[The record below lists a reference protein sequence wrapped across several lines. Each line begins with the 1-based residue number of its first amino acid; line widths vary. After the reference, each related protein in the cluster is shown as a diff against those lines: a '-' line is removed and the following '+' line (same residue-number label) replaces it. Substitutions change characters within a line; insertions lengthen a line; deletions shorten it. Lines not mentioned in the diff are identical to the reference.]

1 MTDSSQNASVD
12 VVEPQDK
19 PREKPAVGHPI
30 GLLAELT
37 HRCPLRCPYCSNPL
51 ELERRDA
58 ELDTATW
65 KRVLSEAAALG
76 VLHIHLS
83 GGEPTARPDLVE
95 LTRHCAEEG
104 LYTNLITSGIGRA
117 PGMIDALF
125 DAGLDHVQLSV
136 QGATAETGDRI
147 GGYKGGHEAK
157 LTFAHKVVELGLP
170 LTLNAVIHR
179 GNIHEVEAIIALAV
193 ELKAKRL
200 EVAHTQYYGWAY
212 ANRAALMPARPDVDR
227 SIALVEE
234 ARRRLEGVLVIDMVI
249 PDYYARYPKPC
260 TGGWGRKTLNVTP
273 TGKVLPCHAAE
284 NIPGLEFW
292 NVREHALGD
301 IWRSNPAFN
310 AYRGTDWMP
319 EPCRSCERR
328 EMDFG
333 GCRCQAMAL
342 LGDAS
347 ATDPACSKSPF
358 HARMEALATAEA
370 GGAAPDYIYRTIGGA
385 PEPRE
390 AETHL

>member
-1 MTDSSQNASVD
+1 MTDAPLSALRPEVTT
-12 VVEPQDK
+12 
-19 PREKPAVGHPI
+19 AVGHPI

-76 VLHIHLS
+76 VLHVHLS
-83 GGEPTARPDLVE
+83 GGEPTARPDLVD
-95 LTRHCAEEG
+95 LTAHCAAEG
-104 LYTNLITSGIGRA
+104 LYTNLITSGVGKA
-117 PGMIDALF
+117 GVMIEALA
-125 DAGLDHVQLSV
+125 DAGLDHVQLSL
-136 QGATAETGDRI
+136 QAATAETADHI
-147 GGYKGGHEAK
+147 GGYKGGHAAK
-157 LTFAHKVVELGLP
+157 LAFARKVTDLGLP
-170 LTLNAVIHR
+170 LTVNAVIHR
-179 GNIHEVEAIIALAV
+179 GNIHEVEAMIALAV
-193 ELKAKRL
+193 ALKARRL
-200 EVAHTQYYGWAY
+200 EVAHTQYYGWAF

-260 TGGWGRKTLNVTP
+260 SGGWGRRTLNVTP
-273 TGKVLPCHAAE
+273 TGRVLPCHAAE
-284 NIPGLEFW
+284 SIPGLEFW
-292 NVREHALGD
+292 NVREHGLAD
-301 IWRSNPAFN
+301 IWRASPAFN
-310 AYRGTDWMP
+310 AYRGTEWMR
-319 EPCRSCERR
+319 EPCRSCERKA
-328 EMDFG
+328 MDFG

-370 GGAAPDYIYRTIGGA
+370 EGEAPGYVYRAMGGGPVLPQGALAPVGEG
-385 PEPRE
+385 
-390 AETHL
+390 

>member
-1 MTDSSQNASVD
+1 MSAPAPARA
-12 VVEPQDK
+12 PQAADL
-19 PREKPAVGHPI
+19 VGHPI

-95 LTRHCAEEG
+95 LTAHCAREG
-104 LYTNLITSGIGRA
+104 LYSNLITSGIGRA
-117 PGMIDALF
+117 GTMIDALY

-136 QGATAETGDRI
+136 QGATVDTADRI
-147 GGYKGGHEAK
+147 GGYKGGHVAK
-157 LTFAHKVVELGLP
+157 LAFARRVVELGLP

-179 GNIHEVEAIIALAV
+179 GNIHEVEEIIALAV
-193 ELKAKRL
+193 ALKAKRL

-212 ANRAALMPARPDVDR
+212 VNRAALMPERAEVDR

-273 TGKVLPCHAAE
+273 TGKVLPCHASE

-292 NVREHALGD
+292 TVREHGLAD
-301 IWRSNPAFN
+301 IWRHNPAFN

-328 EMDFG
+328 ELDFG

-342 LGDAS
+342 LGDAT
-347 ATDPACSKSPF
+347 ATDPACSRSPF

-370 GGAAPDYIYRTIGGA
+370 GGVAPDYIYRTIGGA
-385 PEPRE
+385 PVPQP
-390 AETHL
+390 AETLS

>member
-1 MTDSSQNASVD
+1 MSAIGSDIRTEVREA
-12 VVEPQDK
+12 
-19 PREKPAVGHPI
+19 PRPAAAPSVGHPI
-30 GLLAELT
+30 GILAELT

-76 VLHIHLS
+76 ILHVHLS

-95 LTRHCAEEG
+95 LTAHCAAEG

-117 PGMIDALF
+117 SGMINALS

-136 QGATAETGDRI
+136 QGASAETGDRI
-147 GGYKGGHEAK
+147 GGYKGGHAAK
-157 LTFAHKVVELGLP
+157 LEFARKVTDLGLP

-179 GNIHEVEAIIALAV
+179 GNIDEVEDIIALAV
-193 ELKAKRL
+193 ALKARRL

-227 SIALVEE
+227 SVALVEE
-234 ARRRLEGVLVIDMVI
+234 ARRRLEGILVIDMVI
-249 PDYYARYPKPC
+249 PDYYARFPKPC
-260 TGGWGRKTLNVTP
+260 SGGWGRRTLNVTP
-273 TGKVLPCHAAE
+273 TGRVLPCHAAE
-284 NIPGLEFW
+284 SIPNLEFW
-292 NVREHALGD
+292 SVRDHALGD
-301 IWRSNPAFN
+301 IWRASPAFN
-310 AYRGTDWMP
+310 AFRGTEWMR
-319 EPCRSCERR
+319 EPCRSCDRR

-342 LGDAS
+342 VGDAA
-347 ATDPACSKSPF
+347 ATDPACSLSPF
-358 HARMEALATAEA
+358 HARVEALATGEA
-370 GGAAPDYIYRTIGGA
+370 AAVAPDYIYRTIGGA
-385 PEPRE
+385 PAKAPEG
-390 AETHL
+390 AAS